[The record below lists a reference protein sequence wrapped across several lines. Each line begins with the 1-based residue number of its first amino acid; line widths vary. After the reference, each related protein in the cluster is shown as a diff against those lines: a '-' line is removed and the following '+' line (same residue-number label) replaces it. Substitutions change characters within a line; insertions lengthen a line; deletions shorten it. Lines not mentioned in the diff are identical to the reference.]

1 MASTRKRNED
11 NCDVGKL
18 WKLYCFDVYGKAWLI
33 PKQPSDVIFKI
44 DIPKE

>member
-18 WKLYCFDVYGKAWLI
+18 WQLVFYVYEKAWWI
-33 PKQPSDVIFKI
+33 PKQPSEVIFKI
-44 DIPKE
+44 DATKE

>member
-18 WKLYCFDVYGKAWLI
+18 RQLVFLCLWESMMNTKKE
-33 PKQPSDVIFKI
+33 SDFQ
-44 DIPKE
+44 DRCP